1 MTTEP
6 DDASPQVEAREHTAH
21 LSHAWQ
27 RQHSLRKKSIKDE
40 LLKQYPDADAA
51 ERLVLGL
58 VSHDVALAETLGRTE
73 VQLAHRA
80 LALVDNVAIGMAI
93 AKTLRQLS
101 AVREAT
107 TQRVQD
113 LLQAARVLRG
123 QRKLADRPP
132 LRRVA

>member
-1 MTTEP
+1 MTTQP
-6 DDASPQVEAREHTAH
+6 KDGPPQVDAREHTAR
-21 LSHAWQ
+21 LSRVWQ
-27 RQHSLRKKSIKDE
+27 RQHALRKNSIKSE
-40 LLKQYPDADAA
+40 LIEQYPDADAA

-80 LALVDNVAIGMAI
+80 LVLVDNVAVGLAI
-93 AKTLRQLS
+93 ARTLRQLS
-101 AVREAT
+101 AVREAAT
-107 TQRVQD
+107 HRVQD

-123 QRKLADRPP
+123 QRNLSEKPT